1 MPTGLL
7 GSQVNTQT
15 TGGPSVSN
23 WYKNALN
30 RDPDKDGLAY
40 WNSQLASGRS
50 AESVYGDF
58 MTSANTLTNGNNQTT
73 YAQANATPTAY
84 SSPQGGSQVDEWFRN
99 TLGREATG
107 AEMTKY
113 GSGSYETDWNSFYG
127 DYGSTPG
134 FKATNMYE
142 AADLSAPGLNT
153 GLLAQPTV
161 GTTNSGAPIN
171 TGATLID
178 PLQISGAYA
187 GAMNGVTPLP
197 GSAPQIDLTGAP
209 APGANAVDIRGI
221 STVKAGTA
229 VGTYAPDKVQ
239 TYQADK
245 AAMTD
250 DMLVNNQLNKIIRA
264 DNPLMQSA
272 RTSALQQMNG
282 RGLLNSSMSAE
293 AAQKAVIDSALPIAQ
308 QDANTHRGLAEFNT
322 TAENKAREFAATA
335 QNTRDIE
342 NAKLATEVELQNVR
356 NQLDADM
363 ANQDAEVRV
372 ALQNSQ
378 NALNAQIAIYEA
390 EIQARTANAQMQNQ
404 QNLAQYSAQMGM
416 AGDLANALSGI
427 MQGNQAATNAF
438 NNMSSQQQFTL
449 QQNYNTS
456 MSTTQNW
463 AQTEMA
469 KIQSSDATEEQKS
482 AAFTNIQ
489 SMRDHSIKMTNALYQ
504 SSPQWSSTFAMLNL
518 PTYS

>member
-1 MPTGLL
+1 
-7 GSQVNTQT
+7 
-15 TGGPSVSN
+15 
-23 WYKNALN
+23 
-30 RDPDKDGLAY
+30 
-40 WNSQLASGRS
+40 
-50 AESVYGDF
+50 
-58 MTSANTLTNGNNQTT
+58 
-73 YAQANATPTAY
+73 
-84 SSPQGGSQVDEWFRN
+84 
-99 TLGREATG
+99 
-107 AEMTKY
+107 
-113 GSGSYETDWNSFYG
+113 
-127 DYGSTPG
+127 
-134 FKATNMYE
+134 
-142 AADLSAPGLNT
+142 
-153 GLLAQPTV
+153 
-161 GTTNSGAPIN
+161 
-171 TGATLID
+171 
-178 PLQISGAYA
+178 
-187 GAMNGVTPLP
+187 
-197 GSAPQIDLTGAP
+197 
-209 APGANAVDIRGI
+209 
-221 STVKAGTA
+221 
-229 VGTYAPDKVQ
+229 
-239 TYQADK
+239 
-245 AAMTD
+245 
-250 DMLVNNQLNKIIRA
+250 
-264 DNPLMQSA
+264 
-272 RTSALQQMNG
+272 
-282 RGLLNSSMSAE
+282 
-293 AAQKAVIDSALPIAQ
+293 
-308 QDANTHRGLAEFNT
+308 
-322 TAENKAREFAATA
+322 
-335 QNTRDIE
+335 
-342 NAKLATEVELQNVR
+342 
-356 NQLDADM
+356 M